1 MNSLTIDIN
10 EIPHTSSNNIRKLS
24 YIPKPRLVRS
34 QAMSLEHI
42 NSRVSST
49 LLRITPDMDYGLESV
64 SCELAYIFYN
74 KYRNVLIHLNSRRE
88 VEKFFIT
95 KYKELCPLHLIH
107 LPRHTSQILFALSN
121 YFRVCQI
128 KGTNIMW
135 YLTFNIPLPPR
146 GYPNQQNDLYLPKI
160 YYNI

>member
-1 MNSLTIDIN
+1 MNSLTIDLNKIT
-10 EIPHTSSNNIRKLS
+10 HTSCNNVTKLP
-24 YIPKPRLVRS
+24 YLPKPRLVRS
-34 QAMSLEHI
+34 SAISLKHI
-42 NSRVSST
+42 NSRVSSP

-88 VEKFFIT
+88 VEKFFIL
-95 KYKELCPLHLIH
+95 KYKELCPFHLIN

-146 GYPNQQNDLYLPKI
+146 GYPNQQNDLVVPNI